1 MIIPGEALFLTG
13 EYFSN
18 KESVMFKKFY
28 PVLYIDSAYSVDY
41 EGLYE
46 KGIRGLIY
54 DVDNTLV
61 PHGEPATDE
70 AVKLFDRLRTI
81 GFDTC
86 IISNN
91 KEPRVKPFADLVNS
105 KYVYDAKKPSRK
117 NYRKA
122 MELMNTDVTTTYFI
136 GDQIFT
142 DVYGA
147 NRTGI
152 PSILVKPIHPKEE
165 IQIVLKRKLEMI
177 VLFFYKKKLRKEA
190 KIHERNN

>member
-1 MIIPGEALFLTG
+1 M
-13 EYFSN
+13 S
-18 KESVMFKKFY
+18 MFKKFY
-28 PVLYIDSAYSVDY
+28 PVLYIDSAYSIDY

-91 KEPRVKPFADLVNS
+91 KEPRVKMFNDAVNVS
-105 KYVYDAKKPSRK
+105 YIFKAGKPK
-117 NYRKA
+117 TANYKKA
-122 MELMNTDVTTTYFI
+122 MEQMGTTTENTLFV

-147 NRTGI
+147 NLAGIRT
-152 PSILVKPIHPKEE
+152 ILVKPIHPKEE
-165 IQIVLKRKLEMI
+165 IQIVLKRYLEKI
-177 VLFFYKKKLRKEA
+177 VLFFYKRKCN
-190 KIHERNN
+190 KNK